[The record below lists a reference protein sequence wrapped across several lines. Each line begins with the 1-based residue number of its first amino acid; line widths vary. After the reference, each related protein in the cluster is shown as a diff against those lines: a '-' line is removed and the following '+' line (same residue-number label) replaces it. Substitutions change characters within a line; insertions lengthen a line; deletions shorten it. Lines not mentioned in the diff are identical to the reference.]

1 MTLTSYQEMYEQL
14 WEQSGVGDLH
24 QALPADVEELITRL
38 GLDSSNPLAYTDLS
52 AGQVAAL
59 VTELLT
65 QQGAAPRQSLGVLLG
80 VILLTALLGGLEG
93 GTVSPLHRTYHSVGV
108 LGAVSVVLLPLV
120 ILVQTVGETTQ
131 RVTVFLTAYVPVY
144 AAVLVGS
151 GHGVGAVSYQ
161 TTLLGAGHL
170 LSAFIGRGV
179 LPLLTVSLAL
189 GCVGSVAEG
198 FSLEAISRTF
208 HKGVLWGL
216 GLFSTVFSGLLS
228 IQQMVA
234 AAADSLGGRV
244 IRFSLSGMVPVV
256 GGLLSEAYSTVVG
269 CAGLLRTTVGAFGLL
284 AVVLIVAPPL
294 VRCVC
299 WQVALS
305 LGGGAAELFDL
316 KPLSKVCRTAVGAVQ
331 VLEAVLAAYGLMMII
346 ATAAVASAA
355 GR

>member
-1 MTLTSYQEMYEQL
+1 MTAYEELYRQL
-14 WEQSGVGDLH
+14 WEQSGVSDLQ
-24 QALPADVEELITRL
+24 QALPADVEELMTRL
-38 GLDSSNPLAYTDLS
+38 GLDAANPSAYTDLS

-59 VTELLT
+59 VGELLA

-93 GTVSPLHRTYHSVGV
+93 SAVSPLQRTYHSVGV
-108 LGAVSVVLLPLV
+108 LGAVSVVLLPLAA
-120 ILVQTVGETTQ
+120 LVQTVSETAE
-131 RVTVFLTAYVPVY
+131 RVIVFLSAYVPLY
-144 AAVLVGS
+144 AAVLVTG
-151 GHGVGAVSYQ
+151 GRGLGAVSYQ
-161 TTLLGAGHL
+161 TTLLGAGYV

-189 GCVGSVAEG
+189 GCVGAVTEG
-198 FSLEAISRTF
+198 FSLEALSRTF

-256 GGLLSEAYSTVVG
+256 GGLLGEAYNTVMG
-269 CAGLLRTTVGAFGLL
+269 CAGLLRTTMGAFGLL
-284 AVVLIVAPPL
+284 AVVLMVAPPL

-299 WQVALS
+299 WQVVLS

-316 KPLSKVCRTAVGAVQ
+316 PPLAKVCRTAVGAVQ
-331 VLEAVLAAYGLMMII
+331 VLEAVLAAYGLMMIV
-346 ATAAVASAA
+346 ATAAVVSAA